1 MDEKITNAEK
11 DSKLALAIA
20 NEVSAGWRVESQSSI
35 QAVMAKGKAIN
46 HTLHIIFSVLTLGT
60 WLVIYIPIYLVNRRK
75 VKIIRVDDYG
85 NTLFQ

>member
-35 QAVMAKGKAIN
+35 QAVMAKGKEIN
-46 HTLHIIFSVLTLGT
+46 HTLHIIFSVLTLGA